1 MKRLR
6 FNSFYFI
13 LFFVLLAIELGIAL
27 FVHDRFVRPYL
38 GDVLVVILIYSFLLG
53 FVELPVR
60 KAAMG
65 VLLFAFLVEGL
76 QAMDLIALLGMED
89 SVWMIT
95 LLGNSFSWADMGCY
109 VLGYGLILLMEA
121 SRKKSGNSP
130 GPVA

>member
-6 FNSFYFI
+6 FDSFYFI

-27 FVHDRFVRPYL
+27 FVHDRIVRPYL

-53 FVELPVR
+53 FVELPPR

-121 SRKKSGNSP
+121 HRMKSRNSP
-130 GPVA
+130 GPIA